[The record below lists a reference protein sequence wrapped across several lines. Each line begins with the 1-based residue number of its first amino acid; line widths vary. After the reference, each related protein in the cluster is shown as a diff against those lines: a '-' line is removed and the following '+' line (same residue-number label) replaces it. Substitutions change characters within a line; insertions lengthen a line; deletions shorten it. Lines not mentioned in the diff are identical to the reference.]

1 MANPDL
7 RPLSMGE
14 ILDRTFTLYRG
25 HFALFIGISAIPYL
39 LVLLLQ
45 LTQDVFTF
53 SSATS
58 PQQAPVHQLQAA
70 ASPIS
75 TGGIVAAVVLGL
87 LALVVSILAYL
98 LAQGAT
104 VLAVSE
110 LYLGRPTTIS
120 DSFRRV
126 RGELGTIFG
135 VLVLSGLAMMGG
147 FILLVIPGIYI
158 MCRLAVAVPAALI
171 ESLGPRDS
179 LARSFALTKSNAGRA
194 FLIYLLYGALVYGA
208 MMLFQ
213 FPFVI
218 AAAASAKNPTAMRY
232 WMVLMQMG
240 NIASTV
246 LVTPVLT
253 IAASVFYFDLRVRK
267 EAFDLQMLMQPL
279 GGRIAVAS
287 SMPSILS

>member
-25 HFALFIGISAIPYL
+25 HFGLFIGISTIPYL

-53 SSATS
+53 SAVKM
-58 PQQAPVHQLQAA
+58 PQPPVHQLQGAA
-70 ASPIS
+70 APFS
-75 TGGIVAAVVLGL
+75 TGGVAAIVVFGLLAAVVS
-87 LALVVSILAYL
+87 VLAYL

-110 LYLGRPTTIS
+110 LYLGRPTTIG

-147 FILLVIPGIYI
+147 FILLIIPGIYI

-179 LARSFALTKSNAGRA
+179 LARSFALTKDNAGRA
-194 FLIYLLYGALVYGA
+194 FLIYLLYFALAYGA

-213 FPFVI
+213 FPFMI
-218 AAAASAKNPTAMRY
+218 AIAASAKNPSAVRY

-246 LVTPVLT
+246 LITPVLT

-279 GGRIAVAS
+279 GGRITMAS